1 MIKRLILILCALTCL
16 MTLNAVNHSTRLAAL
31 KAVEAKGIKNPD
43 LFNDIGLANYHLNRP
58 AQANLYFLK
67 ALNLNS
73 SHREAAHNLDFVCR
87 LSRDRELYPQ
97 RQFLETVFYGIYD
110 FFNLNRA
117 AIAALIM
124 LLLSALCLH
133 WLMHYDP
140 DKERGLPTLLLIIST
155 LFLLFFAGL
164 TGTKAYRMAHNNK
177 AVVQSDNT
185 ALYSRPDSSAKS
197 SLTVNEALVVL
208 IGQVQDDWTRIIL
221 PDGSSHWIPSSA
233 LLTVKDR

>member
-1 MIKRLILILCALTCL
+1 MKARVFLILCALSCIF
-16 MTLNAVNHSTRLAAL
+16 TLNAVDHSAKLDAL
-31 KAVEAKGIKNPD
+31 KAVEAKGIENPD

-73 SHREAAHNLDFVCR
+73 AHREAAHNLDFVCR

-97 RQFLETVFYGIYD
+97 RQFLETFFYGKYD

-133 WLMHYDP
+133 WLMHCDP
-140 DKERGLPTLLLIIST
+140 DKERGLPTLLLIISL
-155 LFLLFFAGL
+155 LFLLFFSGL
-164 TGTKAYRMAHNNK
+164 TATKAYRMSHNNK
-177 AVVQSDNT
+177 AVVKSDNT
-185 ALYSRPDSSAKS
+185 ALYSRPERTARSSIV
-197 SLTVNEALVVL
+197 VNEALVVL
-208 IGQVQDDWTRIIL
+208 IGEHQADWSRIIL
-221 PDGSSHWIPSSA
+221 PDGSSHWVPSSA
-233 LLTVKDR
+233 LLAVR